1 MTQEI
6 VLSINGQDY
15 ALQVEPDELLVDVLR
30 DRLLLTGTKKGC
42 GTGDCGAC
50 TVIMDGRPVT
60 SCLVLAVAAQGKSIE
75 TVEDM
80 ADGEELHPLQ
90 RSFIDHG
97 AVQCGYCTPGLLMM
111 ARYLLEQNPSP
122 TEAEIRAA
130 IAGNLCRC
138 TGYTKIV
145 EAIQAVGNGS
155 AAREMVG
162 DDK

>member
-1 MTQEI
+1 MLKEI
-6 VLSINGQDY
+6 VLRINGQDY
-15 ALQVEPDELLVDVLR
+15 ALQVEADELLIDVLR
-30 DRLLLTGTKKGC
+30 DKLLLTGTKKGC

-75 TVEDM
+75 TVEGM

-90 RSFIDHG
+90 QSFIDYG

-111 ARYLLEQNPSP
+111 AKHLLQQNPSP

-145 EAIQAVGNGS
+145 EAIQAAANGF
-155 AAREMVG
+155 ATHEMAG
-162 DDK
+162 GE

>member
-1 MTQEI
+1 MLKEI
-6 VLSINGQDY
+6 VLRINGQDY
-15 ALQVEPDELLVDVLR
+15 ALQVEADELLIDVLR
-30 DRLLLTGTKKGC
+30 DKLLLIGTKKGC

-75 TVEDM
+75 TVEGM

-90 RSFIDHG
+90 QSFIDYG

-111 ARYLLEQNPSP
+111 AKHLLQQNPSP

-145 EAIQAVGNGS
+145 EAIQAAANGF
-155 AAREMVG
+155 ANHEMAG
-162 DDK
+162 GE

>member
-1 MTQEI
+1 MSKDI
-6 VLSINGQDY
+6 VLRINGQDY

-60 SCLVLAVAAQGKSIE
+60 SCLVLAVAAEGKSIE
-75 TVEDM
+75 TIEGM

-90 RSFIDHG
+90 QSFVDNG

-111 ARYLLEQNPSP
+111 AQHLLEQNPSP
-122 TEAEIRAA
+122 NEAEIRTA
-130 IAGNLCRC
+130 ISGNLCRC

-145 EAIQAVGNGS
+145 EAIQAAANGS
-155 AAREMVG
+155 ATRKMAGGER
-162 DDK
+162 